1 MNNIHKANNNCFL
14 IVGDIHG
21 YYKEFCHFLTKQKNI
36 TNANIIICGDF
47 GIGFHK
53 INYYITIFNKINKP
67 LKNNNIHIYAFR
79 GNHDDPKYF
88 SDNDLREAVLKSTT
102 QIHIVDDYDI
112 IKNDEHTILC
122 IGGARSVDKSDR
134 WKWDNVTQKQIP
146 YGWWEGEMIKDIPD
160 TFDKFICENNLNI
173 DTICTH
179 SSPEFCEPLSK
190 SGLEFWSK
198 YDETLIEDCDNE
210 RKLLANIY
218 DKLKDKHEIKQWFYG
233 HFHNS
238 YTLINNNVLFRGL
251 DLFDGFNKCDIYSL
265 Y

>member
-1 MNNIHKANNNCFL
+1 MFNIHTANNNGFI

-21 YYKEFCHFLTKQKNI
+21 YYEEFCHFLTKQKNI
-36 TNANIIICGDF
+36 TDTNVVICGDF

-53 INYYITIFNKINKP
+53 INYYVTIFKKINKR
-67 LKNNNIHIYAFR
+67 LKKNNIHIYAFR
-79 GNHDDPKYF
+79 GNHDDPQYF
-88 SDNDLREAVLKSTT
+88 SDEELKKTVLNGVT
-102 QIHIVDDYDI
+102 QIHLVDDYDI
-112 IKNDEHTILC
+112 IKSDDHTILC

-134 WKWDNVTQKQIP
+134 WKWDHMTQKQVP
-146 YGWWEGEMIKDIPD
+146 CGWWEGEMVKDIPD
-160 TFDKFICENNLNI
+160 GFNDFINENSITI

-198 YDETLIEDCDNE
+198 YDDTLIEECDGE

-218 DKLKDKHEIKQWFYG
+218 NRLKETHNIQYWFYG
-233 HFHNS
+233 HFHSS
-238 YTLINNNVLFRGL
+238 YILIDNGVLFRGL
-251 DLFDGFNKCDIYSL
+251 DLFDGFNKCDMYTF